1 MSTTCMNWTVVQL
14 ESEEFTCPVIPGQ
27 RIETGWRIQLQKL
40 SPLAELLRDKLT
52 SLHVERNPRVGKWSP
67 RQYLTWA
74 AIEQKLLEGAL
85 CIPTL
90 FTDSETDTR
99 LPKIT
104 VRFQTIHEK
113 LMPRCI
119 ASGSGAMISALGR
132 IGLGLVSQELIVPY
146 TRQETKRAV

>member
-1 MSTTCMNWTVVQL
+1 MSSSVIL
-14 ESEEFTCPVIPGQ
+14 EQ

-52 SLHVERNPRVGKWSP
+52 SLQVERNPRVGKWSP

-74 AIEQKLLEGAL
+74 AIEQKVLKGAL

-90 FTDSETDTR
+90 FTDGETDTR

-104 VRFQTIHEK
+104 VRFQTIQET
-113 LMPRCI
+113 LMMPRCI
-119 ASGSGAMISALGR
+119 VSGSGAMIVALGVA
-132 IGLGLVSQELIVPY
+132 LGCVL
-146 TRQETKRAV
+146 